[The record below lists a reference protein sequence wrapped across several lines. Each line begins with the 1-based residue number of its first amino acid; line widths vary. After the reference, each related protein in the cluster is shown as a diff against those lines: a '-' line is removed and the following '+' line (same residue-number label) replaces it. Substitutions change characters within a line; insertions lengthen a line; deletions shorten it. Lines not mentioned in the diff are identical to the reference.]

1 MTQPVTDPRAIID
14 LKEADLTLGTGA
26 SAVHVL
32 KSMSLVIERGASVG
46 IVGPSGS
53 GKSTLLM
60 VLAGLE
66 RIDSGAITISGAPLH
81 QMSEDAVADFRGKH
95 IGIVFQSFHLI
106 PNMTALE
113 NVAVPLE
120 LAGRD
125 NAFDIARRELEAVG
139 LGARLDHHPGALS
152 GGEQQRVAIARA
164 LAPQPALLIADEPT
178 GNLDG
183 ETGRQIADLLF
194 RQQAERGMTM
204 VLVTHDPALAA
215 RCSRQV
221 SVRSGEIVPDAAVAA
236 VEAPRREVR
245 A

>member
-1 MTQPVTDPRAIID
+1 MTDTIIR
-14 LKEADLTLGTGA
+14 LKKADLTLGIDAA
-26 SAVHVL
+26 SVHVL
-32 KSMSLVIERGASVG
+32 KQVDLEIMRGQSVG

-60 VLAGLE
+60 VMAGLE
-66 RIDSGAITISGAPLH
+66 RIDSGEVHIEDTPFHTL
-81 QMSEDAVADFRGKH
+81 SEDRIAAFRGRR

-120 LAGRD
+120 LAGRGD
-125 NAFDIARRELEAVG
+125 AFDIARRELVAVG
-139 LGARLDHHPGALS
+139 LGERMSHYPGQLS

-164 LAPQPALLIADEPT
+164 LAPDPALLIADEPT

-194 RQQAERGMTM
+194 AKQAERGMTM
-204 VLVTHDPALAA
+204 LLVTHDPALAA
-215 RCSRQV
+215 RCSRQIGM
-221 SVRSGEIVPDAAVAA
+221 RSGRIEHNSATASPLVDA
-236 VEAPRREVR
+236 
-245 A
+245 

>member
-1 MTQPVTDPRAIID
+1 MAETIVKLRA
-14 LKEADLTLGTGA
+14 ADLTLGSGA
-26 SAVHVL
+26 SSVHVL
-32 KSMSLVIERGASVG
+32 KGIDLDVIRGESVG

-60 VLAGLE
+60 VIAGLE
-66 RIDSGAITISGAPLH
+66 RLDSGEIHVADTALH
-81 QMSEDAVADFRGKH
+81 GLSEDRLAAVRGRT

-120 LAGRD
+120 LAGRAD
-125 NAFDIARRELEAVG
+125 AFERARAELVAVG
-139 LGARLDHHPGALS
+139 LGERLSHFPGQLS

-164 LAPQPALLIADEPT
+164 LAPDPLLIIADEPT

-183 ETGRQIADLLF
+183 ETGRQIIELLF
-194 RQQAERGMTM
+194 SKQAERGATLL
-204 VLVTHDPALAA
+204 LVTHDTGLAN

-221 SVRSGEIVPDAAVAA
+221 SVRSGKIVGDSRSGQDAG
-236 VEAPRREVR
+236 ER
-245 A
+245 ALA

>member
-1 MTQPVTDPRAIID
+1 MSQSVDKPIVLLRKAN
-14 LKEADLTLGTGA
+14 LTLGDGA
-26 SAVHVL
+26 SSVHVL
-32 KSMSLVIERGASVG
+32 KGIDLDISGGQSVG

-60 VLAGLE
+60 VVAGLE
-66 RIDSGAITISGAPLH
+66 RLDTGEVHVAGHPLH
-81 QMSEDAVADFRGKH
+81 GLDEDAVAAVRGSS

-120 LAGRD
+120 LAGRAD
-125 NAFDIARRELEAVG
+125 AFERAREELVAVG
-139 LGARLDHHPGALS
+139 LGERLTHYPGQLS

-164 LAPQPALLIADEPT
+164 LAPDPALIVADEPT

-183 ETGRQIADLLF
+183 DTGRQIADLLF
-194 RQQAERGMTM
+194 AKQAERGATLL
-204 VLVTHDPALAA
+204 LVTHDPSLAS
-215 RCSRQV
+215 RCNRQV
-221 SVRSGEIVPDAAVAA
+221 SVRSGLIVDDSAVAG
-236 VEAPRREVR
+236 EAKVS

>member
-1 MTQPVTDPRAIID
+1 MRVKKTIIE
-14 LKEADLTLGTGA
+14 LKKADLTLGNAAAT
-26 SAVHVL
+26 VHVL
-32 KSMSLVIERGASVG
+32 KGIDLSITMGESIG

-66 RIDSGAITISGAPLH
+66 RLDSGEIIINDTALH
-81 QMSEDAVADFRGKH
+81 NLREDALATFRGQN

-106 PNMTALE
+106 ANMTALE

-120 LAGRD
+120 LA
-125 NAFDIARRELEAVG
+125 NIKNPFDIAAKELQAVG
-139 LGARLDHHPGALS
+139 LGDRLNHYPGQLS

-164 LAPQPALLIADEPT
+164 LAPSPDVLIADEPT

-183 ETGRQIADLLF
+183 ATGRQIADLLF
-194 RQQAERGMTM
+194 AKQAERQMTL
-204 VLVTHDPALAA
+204 VLVTHDIALAS
-215 RCSRQV
+215 RCSRQIK
-221 SVRSGEIVPDAAVAA
+221 VRSGRIEPDDTSA
-236 VEAPRREVR
+236 EARI